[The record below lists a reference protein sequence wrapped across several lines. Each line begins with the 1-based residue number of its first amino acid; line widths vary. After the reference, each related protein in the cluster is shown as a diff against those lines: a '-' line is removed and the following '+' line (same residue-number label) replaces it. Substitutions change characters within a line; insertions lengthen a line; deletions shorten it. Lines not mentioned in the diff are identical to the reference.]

1 MASSSI
7 GGNAKSD
14 TSRRPPAI
22 KNPLLSSQLTGLTL
36 DDFAPVAVLPPAA
49 PLPPIVR
56 EPPEATGHP
65 KPVIFSSQQAET
77 GAIPELPQ
85 DTDSFSEIDLSV
97 TSDPQSNTRPPT
109 ATEYN
114 PLQDLEESDSLRG
127 GGGDRQGTD
136 DGSGPS
142 SYFQQT
148 STLTAQFAAQLPTVA
163 STVFSTFSRVIK
175 GSSPVPTANGDHQP
189 LAPPPS
195 SVGYG
200 FGAQQEFQ
208 NTIYPPPP
216 SAAVAAASSFGALAS
231 IAASEQA
238 YPSGIGNEH
247 QLTAQVASEPPPPPP
262 TFYNPEQVK
271 TVAATAVQPPPSSA
285 AIGTAA
291 PSNSYRLG
299 GSKKKTYAHIPGLS
313 TTAPSAQ
320 QPFNAQNV
328 ATPPISYAVPP
339 VADVAAPAPP
349 PISYAVPPVADVAA
363 PAPPSLDVRPLP
375 VEAPPTKGKPS
386 LFGYQLPTNLLEKLP
401 KPSFVGE
408 KRDESV
414 VAAPPSAV
422 VGSIADQFAD
432 QSFTSGSVGSFAP
445 PAAVPFFAPAA
456 APPPS
461 AVVGSIADQSLASG
475 PVGSFAPPAAVPFF
489 AAAAAAA
496 ASPPPVFAGTSAQ
509 SSIDSFPAI
518 SQPQV
523 AEQQLQQQQ
532 LQSAVPPFVAPAP
545 PPSTQAGPPPTFYAP
560 GQIPS
565 VPVAPIASNAS
576 KNPYSSA
583 RRAPGV
589 GPYKNPLAPVSAPSS
604 GPFFLPNQ
612 LPPSAVTQSTAPPSA
627 FIPPAVAAPAAAAAA
642 LPPLPPSQAPA
653 PVSIFNPV
661 ASTVNLKDTEQS
673 NQKASEDTTTA
684 TQQNVPAFF
693 NPATAPVGIGLPRGS
708 TNLFNVAE
716 VRNDSEE
723 TLNQPPPPVVPFVPS
738 QYDQLP
744 NSQPILAQSDHG
756 KHLTSAAEQSSISAD
771 QFTVPSASKPESI
784 ANVYQ
789 EESSNHVLPPV
800 AEFNSFFDT
809 TPAEK
814 DTVST
819 GIKTIVDGRSKSSEN
834 VLSPPPR
841 PNSNLSE
848 PATIFPGAVPPA
860 GIFLSENIASSGLI
874 QTSNT
879 EQQRWP
885 VPDSN
890 ANSIS
895 SFFALPQPLSTTG
908 GLPETTKQAAP
919 EVNGNFWSNKPPHS
933 FDALAQKPKP
943 PSEEPCPVINPSDF
957 FNSNSTAIST
967 QDANSGNS
975 INTGQQVSSVP
986 LFNFFGRPA
995 PTAPAVPAAT
1005 SEVVQQQPAPPPVT
1019 PPLLVPEDQ
1028 ADGSKVRSPN
1038 DTTESE
1044 QEEQRFVGVVNEPIF
1059 SSDNLFD
1066 FKSSAYQEGGTDYR
1080 REQRSSEEQGNGL
1093 GLDRSTT
1100 DSMAALARTSVGA
1113 PDTTMT
1119 TTTAPSVAES
1129 TTNIAY
1135 RPTYNHW
1142 FYRREVEGKV
1152 IWSPFTMADS
1162 MALEDGL
1169 TLETSRSDAQKESSP
1184 PVIVHTDGGRYDVSI
1199 RDRTRTPVYWKG
1211 TANEVRRCSWFY
1223 KNVDSRFVP
1232 YEEEVADLLES
1243 VYKEAA
1249 TTGEWHRRVTIPNGE
1264 TVVFHG
1270 PSVIVHFLQTQNP
1283 DTWGSGSSPVPSTTN
1298 RPRVVKRGI
1307 DEFNID
1313 DDEPEKIDH
1322 LMFMVHGIG
1331 EACDLRFR
1339 RVEEVVDEF
1348 RSISAQLVQSH
1359 YRSAFDRS
1367 EIGRVEILPI
1377 SWHDDLHSEESGVDE
1392 KLKSI
1397 TLDSIPK
1404 LRHFTNDTLLDVL
1417 FYTSPMFCQSIIDAV
1432 GNSLN
1437 RLYTLFC
1444 QRNPSFAGGVSLA
1457 GHSLGSLI
1465 LFDLLCHQ
1473 KTDQKPVE
1481 TENSEN
1487 PDADSVPPLASH
1499 VSTVHH
1505 RPLVRKC
1512 SQQINYEVGPAGTGQ
1527 PYITYPQLL
1536 FRPKKFFALGSPIG
1550 MFVTIRGI
1558 DALGLNFALP
1568 TCDGFFNIFHPYDP
1582 VAYRIEALVN
1592 PELSSL
1598 RPVLIPHHKGRKRM
1612 HLELKETMVRVG
1624 NDLKQRVSDVFRNT
1638 LDTVYAL
1645 TALNTSRPDP
1655 KAIEKEVDKVLQDQL
1670 KFETTGST
1678 ANLTSSGS
1686 DVDSGETSLPLGRLN
1701 QSRRVDYVL
1710 QEAPFEFIN
1719 EYLFALTSHVCYWD
1733 SEDTMLFLMKEIY
1746 STLGVQADIQVPQQS
1761 MTIERPTAT
1770 TSPTPS
1776 NCSLSNNNSY
1786 NLYPQPSTSAAPPSG
1801 SGNR

>member
-1 MASSSI
+1 MHF
-7 GGNAKSD
+7 D
-14 TSRRPPAI
+14 TLAQSVVMSYTPR
-22 KNPLLSSQLTGLTL
+22 
-36 DDFAPVAVLPPAA
+36 
-49 PLPPIVR
+49 
-56 EPPEATGHP
+56 HP
-65 KPVIFSSQQAET
+65 KPAIFSSQQAET

-85 DTDSFSEIDLSV
+85 DTDSFSEIDLNV
-97 TSDPQSNTRPPT
+97 RSDPQSYTRPPT

-114 PLQDLEESDSLRG
+114 PLQDLEETDSLRG
-127 GGGDRQGTD
+127 GAGDRQGAD
-136 DGSGPS
+136 DGGGPS

-175 GSSPVPTANGDHQP
+175 GSSPVPTGSGDHQP
-189 LAPPPS
+189 LPPPS
-195 SVGYG
+195 SVGYD

-208 NTIYPPPP
+208 NTIHPPPPPP
-216 SAAVAAASSFGALAS
+216 SVAVASSFGTLGSTSAYD
-231 IAASEQA
+231 QA

-247 QLTAQVASEPPPPPP
+247 QLTAQAASEPLPPPP
-262 TFYNPEQVK
+262 TFYNPEQVQ
-271 TVAATAVQPPPSSA
+271 TAVATAVQPLPPPSSA
-285 AIGTAA
+285 AIGSGA

-313 TTAPSAQ
+313 TTGPSVQQ
-320 QPFNAQNV
+320 QPFNAQTV
-328 ATPPISYAVPP
+328 AAPPLPYAVPP
-339 VADVAAPAPP
+339 VADVVAPAL
-349 PISYAVPPVADVAA
+349 
-363 PAPPSLDVRPLP
+363 PALDVRPPP

-401 KPSFVGE
+401 KPNFGGD
-408 KRDESV
+408 KREES
-414 VAAPPSAV
+414 AAPPPTSSV

-432 QSFTSGSVGSFAP
+432 QSLASATGATFPPPVVAPFFAGA
-445 PAAVPFFAPAA
+445 AAVP
-456 APPPS
+456 PPQ
-461 AVVGSIADQSLASG
+461 GLAE
-475 PVGSFAPPAAVPFF
+475 
-489 AAAAAAA
+489 
-496 ASPPPVFAGTSAQ
+496 TSAQ
-509 SSIDSFPAI
+509 PSIDSFSAT

-523 AEQQLQQQQ
+523 VEQQP
-532 LQSAVPPFVAPAP
+532 LQSSVPPFVAPVP
-545 PPSTQAGPPPTFYAP
+545 PPSAQTGPPPTFYSP

-565 VPVAPIASNAS
+565 VVPVASIASNAS

-589 GPYKNPLAPVSAPSS
+589 GPYKNPLAPVSASSS
-604 GPFFLPNQ
+604 GPVFLPNQ
-612 LPPSAVTQSTAPPSA
+612 LPPPAVAQSTAPPSA
-627 FIPPAVAAPAAAAAA
+627 FIPPPAVAIPAPPAAVAF
-642 LPPLPPSQAPA
+642 PTPFSQAPV
-653 PVSIFNPV
+653 PVSIFNPI
-661 ASTVNLKDTEQS
+661 ASSLDLNDTQQGSE
-673 NQKASEDTTTA
+673 KVSEDRIA
-684 TQQNVPAFF
+684 AQQNVPAFF
-693 NPATAPVGIGLPRGS
+693 NPSAAPVDIGLPRGS
-708 TNLFNVAE
+708 TTGNVNPLNVGE
-716 VRNDSEE
+716 VRNDSQEAAKQ
-723 TLNQPPPPVVPFVPS
+723 QPPPPVVPFVPS
-738 QYDQLP
+738 QYNTPLLNPEPIQAQFDQAK
-744 NSQPILAQSDHG
+744 N
-756 KHLTSAAEQSSISAD
+756 LTSAPEQSSIGAD
-771 QFTVPSASKPESI
+771 QFTVPSAPKPESI
-784 ANVYQ
+784 ANVFH
-789 EESSNHVLPPV
+789 EESSNHVLPP
-800 AEFNSFFDT
+800 AAGFSSFFDT
-809 TPAEK
+809 TPAEQGA
-814 DTVST
+814 VPA
-819 GIKTIVDGRSKSSEN
+819 GVKTIVDGRSKSSEN

-848 PATIFPGAVPPA
+848 PATIFPGAIPPA
-860 GIFLSENIASSGLI
+860 GIFLTENVASSELN

-879 EQQRWP
+879 EHLQQQQRWP

-895 SFFALPQPLSTTG
+895 SFFALPQAPSLTAG
-908 GLPETTKQAAP
+908 GLTDPIKQPETP
-919 EVNGNFWSNKPPHS
+919 EVNGNFWSNQPSHS
-933 FDALAQKPKP
+933 FDVVAQKSKL
-943 PSEEPCPVINPSDF
+943 PSKEPCPVINPSDF
-957 FNSNSTAIST
+957 FNSSSTGISA
-967 QDANSGNS
+967 QNANSDNS
-975 INTGQQVSSVP
+975 INTGQQLSSVP

-995 PTAPAVPAAT
+995 PAVPTLLSPAAT
-1005 SEVVQQQPAPPPVT
+1005 SEAVQQHSAPPPVT

-1028 ADGSKVRSPN
+1028 ADGSKIGGAN
-1038 DTTESE
+1038 DSLTTESE

-1066 FKSSAYQEGGTDYR
+1066 FKSSAYQEGGTEYR
-1080 REQRSSEEQGNGL
+1080 REQRSSEEQDNNGL
-1093 GLDRSTT
+1093 GLDRSIT
-1100 DSMAALARTSVGA
+1100 DSMAALATTSVGA

-1169 TLETSRSDAQKESSP
+1169 TLETSRTDAQRETSA

-1283 DTWGSGSSPVPSTTN
+1283 DTWGSGNSPVPSTTN

-1473 KTDQKPVE
+1473 KTDQKPIE

-1568 TCDGFFNIFHPYDP
+1568 TCEGFFNIFHPYDP

-1655 KAIEKEVDKVLQDQL
+1655 KTIEKEVDKVLQDQL
-1670 KFETTGST
+1670 KFETTGSS
-1678 ANLTSSGS
+1678 ANLASSGS

-1770 TSPTPS
+1770 TSPAPS

-1786 NLYPQPSTSAAPPSG
+1786 NLYPQPSTSG

>member
-1 MASSSI
+1 MSY
-7 GGNAKSD
+7 
-14 TSRRPPAI
+14 TPR
-22 KNPLLSSQLTGLTL
+22 
-36 DDFAPVAVLPPAA
+36 
-49 PLPPIVR
+49 
-56 EPPEATGHP
+56 HP
-65 KPVIFSSQQAET
+65 KPAIFSSQQVET

-85 DTDSFSEIDLSV
+85 DTDSFSEIDLSA
-97 TSDPQSNTRPPT
+97 TSEPQSSTRPPT

-127 GGGDRQGTD
+127 GAGDRQGTD
-136 DGSGPS
+136 DGGGPS

-175 GSSPVPTANGDHQP
+175 GSSPVPTASGDHQP
-189 LAPPPS
+189 LPPS

-208 NTIYPPPP
+208 NTIHPPPP
-216 SAAVAAASSFGALAS
+216 SAAAAASSFGTLAS
-231 IAASEQA
+231 TSASEQA

-262 TFYNPEQVK
+262 TFYNPEQVQ
-271 TVAATAVQPPPSSA
+271 TAVATAVQPPPLQSSA
-285 AIGTAA
+285 AIGTGA

-299 GSKKKTYAHIPGLS
+299 GTKKKTYAHIPGLS

-328 ATPPISYAVPP
+328 VAPPLPYAVPP
-339 VADVAAPAPP
+339 IADVAAPAPP
-349 PISYAVPPVADVAA
+349 A
-363 PAPPSLDVRPLP
+363 LDVRPPP
-375 VEAPPTKGKPS
+375 VEAPQTKGKPS

-401 KPSFVGE
+401 KPSFGGE

-414 VAAPPSAV
+414 AVPPPPSGAV
-422 VGSIADQFAD
+422 AGSIADQFAD
-432 QSFTSGSVGSFAP
+432 QSLASASVAPFPP
-445 PAAVPFFAPAA
+445 PAAVPFFPA
-456 APPPS
+456 APPQS
-461 AVVGSIADQSLASG
+461 GFVGTL
-475 PVGSFAPPAAVPFF
+475 
-489 AAAAAAA
+489 
-496 ASPPPVFAGTSAQ
+496 AQ
-509 SSIDSFPAI
+509 SSIDSFSTI

-523 AEQQLQQQQ
+523 VEQQQQ
-532 LQSAVPPFVAPAP
+532 QELQSSVPPFVAAAAP
-545 PPSTQAGPPPTFYAP
+545 PTSAQTGPPPTFYAP

-565 VPVAPIASNAS
+565 VPIAPIASNAS

-589 GPYKNPLAPVSAPSS
+589 GPYKNPLAPVPTPPS
-604 GPFFLPNQ
+604 GPVFLPNQ
-612 LPPSAVTQSTAPPSA
+612 LPPTAVTQCTAPPSA
-627 FIPPAVAAPAAAAAA
+627 FIPPAVAAPVSAAAA
-642 LPPLPPSQAPA
+642 LPPPPPPSQAPA
-653 PVSIFNPV
+653 PVSIFNPI
-661 ASTVNLKDTEQS
+661 ASSEIPKDTVEP
-673 NQKASEDTTTA
+673 NQKTSEDTTA
-684 TQQNVPAFF
+684 TQKNVPAFF
-693 NPATAPVGIGLPRGS
+693 NPVTAPLDIGLQKGS
-708 TNLFNVAE
+708 TNLFNVE
-716 VRNDSEE
+716 ELRNVTEE
-723 TLNQPPPPVVPFVPS
+723 SLNQPPPPVVPFVSS
-738 QYDQLP
+738 QCGSLP
-744 NSQPILAQSDHG
+744 NPEPIHVQSDSI
-756 KHLTSAAEQSSISAD
+756 KELPSAREQSSIGAD
-771 QFTVPSASKPESI
+771 QFAVPSVPQPEI
-784 ANVYQ
+784 NANVYQ
-789 EESSNHVLPPV
+789 EESTNHVLPPAV
-800 AEFNSFFDT
+800 GFTSFFDS
-809 TPAEK
+809 TPKEEGA
-814 DTVST
+814 VQT
-819 GIKTIVDGRSKSSEN
+819 GVKTIVDGRSKSSEN

-860 GIFLSENIASSGLI
+860 GIFLSENVVSPRLN

-895 SFFALPQPLSTTG
+895 SFFALPQPPSSTAG
-908 GLPETTKQAAP
+908 GFTETTKQTGP
-919 EVNGNFWSNKPPHS
+919 EVNGNFWSNQPSHS
-933 FDALAQKPKP
+933 FDAVAQKPKP
-943 PSEEPCPVINPSDF
+943 PSEEPCSVINPSDF
-957 FNSNSTAIST
+957 FNSNSPAIAT

-995 PTAPAVPAAT
+995 PTAAALPAAT
-1005 SEVVQQQPAPPPVT
+1005 REAVSQNSAPPPGT
-1019 PPLLVPEDQ
+1019 PPLLAPEDQ

-1038 DTTESE
+1038 DSLATESE

-1066 FKSSAYQEGGTDYR
+1066 FKSSAYQEGGNEYR
-1080 REQRSSEEQGNGL
+1080 REQRYGEEQGNGL

-1100 DSMAALARTSVGA
+1100 DSMAALATTSVGA

-1119 TTTAPSVAES
+1119 TNTAPSVAES

-1169 TLETSRSDAQKESSP
+1169 TLEASRSDAQKESSG

-1473 KTDQKPVE
+1473 KTGGQKPVE

-1568 TCDGFFNIFHPYDP
+1568 TCEGFFNIFHPYDP
-1582 VAYRIEALVN
+1582 VAYRIEALIN

-1670 KFETTGST
+1670 KFETSGST
-1678 ANLTSSGS
+1678 ANLASSGS

-1776 NCSLSNNNSY
+1776 SCSLGNSNSY
-1786 NLYPQPSTSAAPPSG
+1786 NLYPQPSTSTAPSSG
-1801 SGNR
+1801 VGNR